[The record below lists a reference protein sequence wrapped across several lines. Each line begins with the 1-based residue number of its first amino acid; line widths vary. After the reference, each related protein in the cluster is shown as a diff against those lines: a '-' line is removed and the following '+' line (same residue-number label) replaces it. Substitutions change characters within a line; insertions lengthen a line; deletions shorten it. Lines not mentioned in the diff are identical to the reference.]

1 MKYVIF
7 REKNMLHPVVFA
19 DHTTHSQIKVEGA
32 VPVSAGFVMHD
43 KAGNIKCYGKSDSL
57 NLTPGVN
64 DEAII
69 LSWLQNC
76 GIYAFLS
83 FD

>member
-7 REKNMLHPVVFA
+7 REKNMLHHVVFA

-32 VPVSAGFVMHD
+32 EPVSAGFVMQD
-43 KAGNIKCYGKSDSL
+43 KTGIKCYGKSDSL

-69 LSWLQNC
+69 LSWVQNC

>member
-19 DHTTHSQIKVEGA
+19 DHTTHSQISIEGA
-32 VPVSAGFVMHD
+32 VPVSAGFVMQD

-57 NLTPGVN
+57 KLTPGVN